1 MTSTSNQDQE
11 SPYYDRETLYRE
23 VRKEPMIHVAK
34 RYGVSDVAPT
44 KTCKKLRVPKRGLGY
59 WAKKA
64 HGHEVETPPLP
75 EFSDPPKIL
84 RRRANTKD
92 RSAAEP
98 AEERLAPEA
107 FQHATELSKLEDN
120 QDMKID
126 LPDDL
131 SDIHPFVRNTH
142 QNLIKRAKDRYRV
155 MDYGRIDSSGVDTFK
170 VVVSPDSVD
179 RALRILQAMCDAF
192 SLRAIGILK
201 GEEKHYAVP
210 SPKIRIME
218 VDLEFRL
225 FEPATRI
232 LKSDSESRS
241 TYKQYDYVPT
251 GELLF
256 ELDGSSY
263 RSEYRMRWRDTKKRK
278 LEDQLNEIMKG
289 LYTAAAWH
297 YEWNAQAK
305 KREAEWAIEE
315 AKRQEAARIAR
326 IEAHRVTLIER
337 GVEQHAKYLA
347 QRRYLDAVRA
357 EAINRAGTVDQ
368 ESEIGMWLDWA
379 ERYVES
385 MNPLK
390 GNLPTYDVDDTGS
403 SFDKRW
409 PSRQ

>member
-1 MTSTSNQDQE
+1 MKITNNQAHE
-11 SPYYDRETLYRE
+11 SPYYDRDTLYRE
-23 VRKEPMIHVAK
+23 VWEEPMIHVAK
-34 RYGVSDVAPT
+34 RYGVSNVALT
-44 KTCKKLRVPKRGLGY
+44 KTCKKLRVPKPELGY
-59 WAKKA
+59 WAKKV
-64 HGHEVETPPLP
+64 HGHEVEKPPLP

-84 RRRANTKD
+84 RRRAKTKD
-92 RSAAEP
+92 KSAAEP

-107 FQHATELSKLEDN
+107 FQ
-120 QDMKID
+120 
-126 LPDDL
+126 
-131 SDIHPFVRNTH
+131 
-142 QNLIKRAKDRYRV
+142 
-155 MDYGRIDSSGVDTFK
+155 
-170 VVVSPDSVD
+170 
-179 RALRILQAMCDAF
+179 QAMCDAF
-192 SLRAIGILK
+192 SLRGIDILK

-225 FEPATRI
+225 FEPARRI

-256 ELDGSSY
+256 ELDGSSC
-263 RSEYRMRWRDTKKRK
+263 RSEYRTRWRDTKKRR
-278 LEDQLNEIMKG
+278 LENQLNEIMKG

-315 AKRQEAARIAR
+315 AKRQEAARIFR
-326 IEAHRVTLIER
+326 IEVHRVTLIER
-337 GVEQHAKYLA
+337 GVEHHSKYLGM
-347 QRRYLDAVRA
+347 RRYLDAIKA
-357 EAINRAGTVDQ
+357 EAANRMGTIDKG
-368 ESEIGMWLDWA
+368 SEIGKWLVWA
-379 ERYVES
+379 EDHVES

-390 GNLPTYDVDDTGS
+390 GNLPIYDVDDPGS